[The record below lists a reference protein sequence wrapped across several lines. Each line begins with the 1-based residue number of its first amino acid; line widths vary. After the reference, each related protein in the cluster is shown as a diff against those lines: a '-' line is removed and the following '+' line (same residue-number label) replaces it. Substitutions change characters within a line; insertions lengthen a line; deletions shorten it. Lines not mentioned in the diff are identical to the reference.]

1 MKVKDFI
8 VFPSGT
14 LIRKS
19 SIIGIFAFEER
30 GMIIVETNPGKAPRQ
45 FSAVL
50 TSIAVQL
57 NED

>member
-1 MKVKDFI
+1 VKVKDFI

-19 SIIGIFAFEER
+19 SVIGIFAFEER
-30 GMIIVETNPGKAPRQ
+30 GMIIVETDTGKAPRR
-45 FSAVL
+45 FSTIL